1 MLPGGHGQQRIR
13 EHHACAGL
21 GDHPPGRY
29 WCVHR
34 LGTVECLPSSGLKSL
49 TGCFGVLTDL
59 GTELFEA

>member
-1 MLPGGHGQQRIR
+1 
-13 EHHACAGL
+13 L